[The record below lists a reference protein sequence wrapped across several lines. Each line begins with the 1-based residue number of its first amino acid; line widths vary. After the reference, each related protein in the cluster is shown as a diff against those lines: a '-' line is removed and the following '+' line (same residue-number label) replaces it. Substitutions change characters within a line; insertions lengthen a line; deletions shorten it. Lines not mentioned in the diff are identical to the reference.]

1 MGVKGKIHS
10 WVSAFLSNRT
20 QIVLVK
26 GKKSRPVLV
35 ISGVP
40 QGTVLGPLLFIIF
53 INDITKVIK
62 HCQIKIFA
70 DDSKLSHIIKSF
82 EDNHALQ
89 EDLDA
94 VMKWASDNNMELNQD
109 KFEILHHGSDR
120 TLDGTYILPNGKSI
134 QTESHTIR
142 DLGIHINDTLSWSD
156 HYNLMVTEAKKYAGW
171 ILRTFS
177 TRSQHAILLLYGS
190 LVRMRL
196 EYSCPLWM
204 PFTKKDIMSI
214 ESVQRSVTS
223 KIQEVS
229 GLNYWERLEKL
240 GLYSLQRRR
249 ERYCIIHVWKILWKF
264 APNDIEMAFHD
275 NLRLGP
281 VAEIPKLKA
290 KRQHTNTL
298 RNQSFSC
305 HGPRLFNIL
314 PKELKLLDTLPS
326 FKLQL
331 DKFLKLIPDT
341 PPTPGYVAANSNSLI
356 DWASCGSH
364 RGYTNNGVAT
374 SSALV
379 MT

>member
-1 MGVKGKIHS
+1 MI
-10 WVSAFLSNRT
+10 
-20 QIVLVK
+20 VK

-53 INDITKVIK
+53 INDITEVLK
-62 HCQIKIFA
+62 HCQINIFA
-70 DDSKLSHIIKSF
+70 DDSKLLHKIKSF
-82 EDNHALQ
+82 DEQSELQ
-89 EDLDA
+89 DDLNA
-94 VMKWASDNNMELNQD
+94 VMKWAEDNNMELNQD
-109 KFEILHHGSDR
+109 KFEILHHGYNR
-120 TLDGTYILPNGKSI
+120 NLDGNYVLPNGKSI
-134 QTESHTIR
+134 TTDSHTVR
-142 DLGIHINDTLSWSD
+142 DLGINVSDTLSWSD
-156 HYNLMVTEAKKYAGW
+156 HYTLMVTEAKKYAGW

-214 ESVQRSVTS
+214 EAVQRSVTA

-229 GLNYWERLEKL
+229 ELNYWERLKKL
-240 GLYSLQRRR
+240 KLYSLQRRR
-249 ERYCIIHVWKILWKF
+249 DRYCIIHVWKILWKF
-264 APNDIEMAFHD
+264 APNDIQMAFHY
-275 NLRLGP
+275 NSRHGP

-290 KRQHTNTL
+290 KRQHVNTL

-305 HGPRLFNIL
+305 IGPRLFNIL
-314 PKELKLLDTLPS
+314 PMELKMLDTLPS

-331 DKFLKLIPDT
+331 DKFLKSFPDT
-341 PPTPGYVAANSNSLI
+341 PPTPGYVAINDNSLI
-356 DWASCGSH
+356 DWASCGSQ
-364 RGYTNNGVAT
+364 RDYTKYGVAT
-374 SSALV
+374 SRALV

>member
-1 MGVKGKIHS
+1 M
-10 WVSAFLSNRT
+10 
-20 QIVLVK
+20 
-26 GKKSRPVLV
+26 
-35 ISGVP
+35 
-40 QGTVLGPLLFIIF
+40 
-53 INDITKVIK
+53 
-62 HCQIKIFA
+62 
-70 DDSKLSHIIKSF
+70 
-82 EDNHALQ
+82 
-89 EDLDA
+89 
-94 VMKWASDNNMELNQD
+94 NQD

-120 TLDGTYILPNGKSI
+120 TLDGNYTLPNGKAI
-134 QTESHTIR
+134 ETESHTIR
-142 DLGIHINDTLSWSD
+142 DLGIHINDALSWSD
-156 HYNLMVTEAKKYAGW
+156 HYTLMVTEAKKYAGW

-177 TRSQHAILLLYGS
+177 TRSQGAILLLYGS

-214 ESVQRSVTS
+214 EAVQRSITS

-229 GLNYWERLEKL
+229 ECNYWERLQKL
-240 GLYSLQRRR
+240 NLYSLQRRR
-249 ERYCIIHVWKILWKF
+249 ERYCIIHVWKILWKH
-264 APNDIEMAFHD
+264 APNDIQMGFHD

-281 VAEIPKLKA
+281 VAEIPKLKS
-290 KRQHTNTL
+290 KRQHINTL

-314 PKELKLLDTLPS
+314 PKELKMLDNLPS

-331 DKFLKLIPDT
+331 DRFLKKFPDT

-364 RGYTNNGVAT
+364 RGYTTNGVAT